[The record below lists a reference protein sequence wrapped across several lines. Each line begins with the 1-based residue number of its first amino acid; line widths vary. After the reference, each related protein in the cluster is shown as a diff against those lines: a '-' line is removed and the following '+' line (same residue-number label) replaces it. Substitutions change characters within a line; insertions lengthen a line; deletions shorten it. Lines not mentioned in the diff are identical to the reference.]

1 MCIVSMYVE
10 NKKKNLIKWGKQSP
24 FMHLE
29 LGSKIYVN
37 QVVMTIRIWLTVLHS
52 VWDVKSSP
60 PWNYGEGSLS
70 SLSYSKTQSI
80 LLKYVHI
87 LKLRKY
93 KH

>member
-37 QVVMTIRIWLTVLHS
+37 QVVMTKNMTNRAAFCLRCEVI
-52 VWDVKSSP
+52 
-60 PWNYGEGSLS
+60 S
-70 SLSYSKTQSI
+70 SLKLWGGFSI
-80 LLKYVHI
+80 NLVI
-87 LKLRKY
+87 L
-93 KH
+93 